1 MLHLNP
7 LTENK
12 IETNYTV
19 WRGEGG
25 PTKDGEASQ
34 NFIVVFHS
42 WRIIIVHRWT
52 HLKKSTSGYKVGQ
65 ICCLAQNKSLFFA

>member
-12 IETNYTV
+12 TEMNDSV
-19 WRGEGG
+19 WKN
-25 PTKDGEASQ
+25 PTKDGEASKY
-34 NFIVVFHS
+34 FIVVFHS

-52 HLKKSTSGYKVGQ
+52 HLKEYIRVQSWTN
-65 ICCLAQNKSLFFA
+65 ICCLAQNKSLFFS